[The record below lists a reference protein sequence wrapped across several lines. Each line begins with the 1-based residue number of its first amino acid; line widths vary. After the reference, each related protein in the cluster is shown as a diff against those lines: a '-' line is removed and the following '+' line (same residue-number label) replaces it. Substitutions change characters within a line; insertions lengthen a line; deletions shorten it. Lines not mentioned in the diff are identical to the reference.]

1 MCSIKPCAGPVKRKS
16 QNLANFFQTRPY
28 LVVSF
33 RDGAFEIATR
43 RVHFI
48 PDNTLSSFMTAY

>member
-16 QNLANFFQTRPY
+16 QNLDNFFQERPY

-33 RDGAFEIATR
+33 RRGAF
-43 RVHFI
+43 
-48 PDNTLSSFMTAY
+48 